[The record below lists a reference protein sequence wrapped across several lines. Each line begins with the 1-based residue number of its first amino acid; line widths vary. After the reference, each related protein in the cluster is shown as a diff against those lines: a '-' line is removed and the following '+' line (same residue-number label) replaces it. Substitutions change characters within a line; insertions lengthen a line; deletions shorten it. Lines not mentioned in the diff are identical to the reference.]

1 MPDREKTFDIP
12 ARANNNRNFHQRLF
26 VPSNRGLRIEEV
38 EFHAGCSR
46 GLRMRSESRQE
57 NSDFYSIC
65 GGPAPRRRDE
75 MEEIDMAHKKEDF
88 DVNIVRNDLGQMA
101 AVLSDLHKKVT
112 DDHQNMI
119 ICSGYSE
126 YQQAPLQ
133 AFMDRATSKLAK
145 KSYKIGFAGG
155 FSGGKSTLINAL
167 LSEPG
172 LLAVM
177 AGECTMSITTVTS
190 PIEGGNDHVEVV
202 YYSKENACKN
212 LMSNNRYMAL
222 FQPYA
227 AAIVGAFDEAKF
239 SSVVKEICQKL
250 EKEADR
256 EVRKKKPELEEF
268 LYFLTHYEDRLG
280 SVHIDSLQNVD
291 TYLTTDKENK
301 GLGHLL
307 LIEQVHIFR
316 KNPLFVEKGIEIVD
330 LPGTDSTNARQ
341 KEMTHTYLQQADVVM
356 LIIEPKGFKMADV
369 DISSELGKHNN
380 EIRNKMFVV
389 MNKFDTL
396 DSADIARDSIKRL
409 FGQVSEVFRNV
420 GLSEERVYLTSAKR
434 VDLTS
439 RKDLGIITENEKK
452 DLESLIQDSR
462 NKLQSLEKGIEDDN
476 PRLYGLMEKVY
487 TDGGIENLRN
497 QLVAYLEGDI
507 QKERMREIFIDLDK
521 VFKSAKRLLD
531 SEKPTIER
539 LKTNQRGYHRQLVDF
554 VEKMHEHF
562 MEQVRSIEQGLNKAA
577 INFIA
582 NAKKKIKEEIENFRK
597 FPFERIKGKLPV
609 ATPLNIKMEA
619 INQCKVRFSSMFAEK
634 VQEAMV
640 GPVVD
645 RLMSQIT
652 DSKITPILKNFTDQ
666 LNKNYS
672 EELEM
677 VLNNFTQNIHEVTL
691 LRAQEET
698 WKLQETD
705 MRPAGFETAWTPQ
718 IEKTFKEDIVK
729 TFSDA
734 LLARADVLGHVIP
747 RYYKTLMEEL
757 ISRFEKL
764 LDDLTESVK
773 SVEKVTIPVGLLTG
787 EQESEEK
794 QKEMK
799 LLEYFN
805 LLETAEEIQERLTET
820 LTASKK

>member
-1 MPDREKTFDIP
+1 
-12 ARANNNRNFHQRLF
+12 
-26 VPSNRGLRIEEV
+26 
-38 EFHAGCSR
+38 
-46 GLRMRSESRQE
+46 
-57 NSDFYSIC
+57 
-65 GGPAPRRRDE
+65 
-75 MEEIDMAHKKEDF
+75 MAHKKEEF
-88 DVNIVRNDLGQMA
+88 DILKVKSDLVQLA
-101 AVLSDLHKKVT
+101 TILSDLHKKVT
-112 DDHQNMI
+112 EDHKGRI
-119 ICSGYSE
+119 ICSGYTE

-133 AFMDRATSKLAK
+133 AFMDRANGKLGK

-155 FSGGKSTLINAL
+155 FSGGKSTLINSIL
-167 LSEPG
+167 GEPG

-190 PIEGGNDHVEVV
+190 PLEGGNDHVEVV
-202 YYSKENACKN
+202 YYTKENACKN
-212 LMSNNRYMAL
+212 IMSNNRFVAF

-227 AAIVGAFDEAKF
+227 ASIVGQFDEAKF
-239 SSVVKEICQKL
+239 HSIVREICSKL
-250 EKEADR
+250 EKEPDPN
-256 EVRKKKPELEEF
+256 VRKKKTELEEF
-268 LYFLTHYEDRLG
+268 LYFLKHIEDKLG
-280 SVHIDSLQNVD
+280 TVHIDSLQNVD
-291 TYLTTDKENK
+291 AYLTTDKENK

-409 FGQVSEVFRNV
+409 WGQVNETFRNL
-420 GLSEERVYLTSAKR
+420 GLDESRVFLTSAKR
-434 VDLTS
+434 VDLTA

-462 NKLQSLEKGIEDDN
+462 NKLQSLDKGIEDDN
-476 PRLYGLMEKVY
+476 PRLYNLMEKVF

-497 QLVAYLEGDI
+497 QLVSYLEGEI
-507 QKERMREIFIDLDK
+507 QTDRMREIFTDLDK
-521 VFKSAKRLLD
+521 VFKAAKRLLE
-531 SEKPTIER
+531 SERPTVER

-554 VEKMHEHF
+554 VEKTHEHF
-562 MEQVRSIEQGLNKAA
+562 MEQVRMIEQGLNKAA
-577 INFIA
+577 VNFIGA
-582 NAKKKIKEEIENFRK
+582 AKKKIKEEIENFRK
-597 FPFERIKGKLPV
+597 FPFEKIKSRLPV

-619 INQCKVRFSSMFAEK
+619 INQCKVHFSKMFAEK

-640 GPVVD
+640 SPVVD
-645 RLMSQIT
+645 RLMSQIN
-652 DSKITPILKNFTDQ
+652 DSKITPILKHFSDQ
-666 LNKNYS
+666 LGKNFS
-672 EELEM
+672 EELEK
-677 VLNNFTQNIHEVTL
+677 VLNDFNQNIHEVTL

-718 IEKTFKEDIVK
+718 IEKTFKEDVVK
-729 TFSDA
+729 SFSDT

-757 ISRFEKL
+757 IARFEKL
-764 LDDLTESVK
+764 LDELTESVK

-787 EQESEEK
+787 EQESDEK

-799 LLEYFN
+799 LLEYFH
-805 LLETAEEIQERLTET
+805 LIESAEDLDERLIEV
-820 LTASKK
+820 LSEKKK